1 MSQTDVHEDYEDT
14 LETPSSNTPQG
25 TFSTTDASTSQPQ
38 KKRRLDESSSVTISD
53 FNQAKFKVLK
63 KLNIQLTRTKHH
75 ISYLTKCDKSKII
88 PRSLRVNLIPQV
100 PVINSVLQLKWEEA
114 QLNFGHTLTKIL
126 LEYWDNRQ
134 QSILSEIESIMD
146 VIKQG
151 TTEDEVSHITDVIG
165 RITISIERE
174 LSTKRKQVPTDKSPN
189 VNRF

>member
-14 LETPSSNTPQG
+14 LETPSTNTPQG

-38 KKRRLDESSSVTISD
+38 KKRRLDEISSVTISD
-53 FNQAKFKVLK
+53 FNQAKFKILK

-100 PVINSVLQLKWEEA
+100 PVINSELQLKWEEA

-165 RITISIERE
+165 RITISVERE
-174 LSTKRKQVPTDKSPN
+174 LSTKRK
-189 VNRF
+189 